1 MRKTKYLHKKRN
13 STREESIKKLSNNK
27 KIQFNSTNL
36 EDIIFINREKKAKE
50 MFQNQFKKESDKLKQ
65 LEIIKEII
73 KLDDVEEE
81 YIFYF
86 IKLLKEC
93 NIKFNILFEV
103 KNIIMRLSENH
114 YYELNLTSQFNYIN
128 HKTLYLEELD
138 LISFYNTNN
147 NYKKLIEILE
157 NKNEENKKYFSVIN
171 KELEVNMPITFKK
184 NENLMYFLLRDFII
198 NSFIEHKNNNEY
210 LLMKIFDIKNKIT
223 LLKSIS
229 EKSEKE
235 QNLIFFTLVSLTKK
249 NNINNCFLKFE
260 NTFSLQELLIGKK
273 NNLTIKDNILSGT
286 IEINDNKIDIKI
298 FNIHYFHLNSIF
310 YYIDSHKF
318 YFNEINEMYNNT
330 KILQCVKIEYMN
342 KFNYY
347 SSDFENLKT
356 IIFEI
361 ASSKS
366 IDEYI
371 NQYTDYISDLNIL
384 KNRKF
389 FDDFWEKNINF
400 IPFERD
406 EGFEAESLRAFCII
420 NFSSLPLL
428 SYDDYE
434 GIEISLFRLFNYTK
448 FVASSLHE
456 FEGHLNKMILW
467 LYNKSIQVK
476 TIECPND
483 LKLNNYNYDI
493 RDENDA
499 GNIFN
504 VFKTSNKIN
513 NNFNFINSNN
523 ENDDWK
529 KKTEG
534 GYNFEIVFFNFIL
547 GDIITINQMLFILN
561 SNNYESLRMTNFFPY
576 LYISYKNAFKESK
589 IKPDNFNYL
598 NLENV
603 SQSFK
608 NLLNKYH
615 INEEFL
621 LLQDDILIKNISKDF
636 IVKGKTKK
644 VIYRSKIQRRRGHCQ
659 IHRYEDYIKSN

>member
-1 MRKTKYLHKKRN
+1 MRKSEYLYKKRN
-13 STREESIKKLSNNK
+13 FNREKSKNKNSNNK
-27 KIQFNSTNL
+27 KIQFNSTNI
-36 EDIIFINREKKAKE
+36 EDIIFTNREKKAKE
-50 MFQNQFKKESDKLKQ
+50 MFENQFKIETDKLKQ

-86 IKLLKEC
+86 IKLHKEF
-93 NIKFNILFEV
+93 NIQFNILFEV
-103 KNIIMRLSENH
+103 KNIIMRLSEKH
-114 YYELNLTSQFNYIN
+114 FYELNLNSYFNYIN
-128 HKTLYLEELD
+128 HKTLYLEELE

-147 NYKKLIEILE
+147 NYIKLIEILE
-157 NKNEENKKYFSVIN
+157 KKNEENKKYFSVIN

-235 QNLIFFTLVSLTKK
+235 QNVIFFTLVSLTKK

-286 IEINDNKIDIKI
+286 IEINDNKINIKI

-389 FDDFWEKNINF
+389 FDEFWEKNINF
-400 IPFERD
+400 IPFE
-406 EGFEAESLRAFCII
+406 
-420 NFSSLPLL
+420 
-428 SYDDYE
+428 
-434 GIEISLFRLFNYTK
+434 
-448 FVASSLHE
+448 
-456 FEGHLNKMILW
+456 
-467 LYNKSIQVK
+467 
-476 TIECPND
+476 
-483 LKLNNYNYDI
+483 
-493 RDENDA
+493 
-499 GNIFN
+499 
-504 VFKTSNKIN
+504 
-513 NNFNFINSNN
+513 
-523 ENDDWK
+523 
-529 KKTEG
+529 
-534 GYNFEIVFFNFIL
+534 
-547 GDIITINQMLFILN
+547 
-561 SNNYESLRMTNFFPY
+561 
-576 LYISYKNAFKESK
+576 
-589 IKPDNFNYL
+589 
-598 NLENV
+598 
-603 SQSFK
+603 
-608 NLLNKYH
+608 
-615 INEEFL
+615 
-621 LLQDDILIKNISKDF
+621 
-636 IVKGKTKK
+636 
-644 VIYRSKIQRRRGHCQ
+644 
-659 IHRYEDYIKSN
+659 